1 MNGAWELAIVMIVAL
16 SWVIYRYVAPKNW
29 REWASAS
36 LIQAF
41 IIALY
46 AEMYGFPLTIY
57 LLTRFKLDRQ
67 HMSTNLWSNL
77 FGQGE
82 TAMVIAM
89 IAGIPFIVIGLY
101 LVVEGW
107 REIYIASQEERLA
120 RDGLYGIIRHP
131 QYTGI
136 FLALFGEGILHW
148 PTVFSVGLFPLIVFA
163 YVRLAKR
170 EERQL
175 AEKFRGEY
183 HAYKKSVPMF
193 FPRLRNLKDLFR
205 IQIKHHRHG
214 Q

>member
-1 MNGAWELAIVMIVAL
+1 MIGAWEIAIVMIVAL

-29 REWASAS
+29 REWAGAG

-57 LLTRFKLDRQ
+57 LLTRFFKLDRQ
-67 HMSTNLWSNL
+67 YVSTNLWSNL

-89 IAGIPFIVIGLY
+89 IARIPFIVVGLY
-101 LVVEGW
+101 MVVEGW
-107 REIYIASQEERLA
+107 REIYNAHQKNRLA

-136 FLALFGEGILHW
+136 FLALFGEGVLHW
-148 PTVFSVGLFPLIVFA
+148 PTFFSVGLFPLIVFA

-175 AEKFRGEY
+175 AEKFGDQYRVY
-183 HAYKKSVPMF
+183 QQSVPMF
-193 FPRLRNLKDLFR
+193 FPRLRNLTDLFKT
-205 IQIKHHRHG
+205 QFKHHRHT
-214 Q
+214 